1 MFRAALSPL
10 EEVTVSDRLRL
21 VLIASALG
29 FGSIACSESTP
40 DTNGTTSGSGP
51 GGAGSGAV
59 AGSTSA
65 GTGGM
70 SGGAA
75 GSSAGMG
82 GMAMA
87 GSGGA
92 AGGEGGAGGASGAGG
107 TGGSGGA
114 SPHGTKMSFFV
125 SSTPPGAGTGKFGGL
140 SGGDMHCK
148 MLAMA
153 AGAAR
158 TQWVAY
164 LSVAGTNAKD
174 RIGAGPWYN
183 YDEEVFAADQAALH
197 ALPDAVA
204 MRDAYIAAKPAD
216 ALFKTETGAAVPGGI
231 HDILTGTNP
240 DGTES
245 TGNTCGDWTLDT
257 GGMRMVGHSDTP
269 GSTQFSPSWNAAH
282 SNPGCDADAVESTG
296 GEGRIYCFATD

>member
-1 MFRAALSPL
+1 M
-10 EEVTVSDRLRL
+10 SDRLRL
-21 VLIASALG
+21 VMVASTLAL
-29 FGSIACSESTP
+29 GSIACSDSSSP
-40 DTNGTTSGSGP
+40 DTNNTASGSSPGGSGSG
-51 GGAGSGAV
+51 GA

-65 GTGGM
+65 GSGGM
-70 SGGAA
+70 TAGAA
-75 GSSAGMG
+75 GSSSSGSG
-82 GMAMA
+82 GMATA

-92 AGGEGGAGGASGAGG
+92 SGGAGGSGGSG
-107 TGGSGGA
+107 GGSGGA
-114 SPHGTKMSFFV
+114 SANGTKMSFFV

-140 SGGDMHCK
+140 AGGDAHCK

-153 AGAAR
+153 ANAVR

-183 YDEEVFAADQAALH
+183 YDEDVFAADQAALH
-197 ALPDAVA
+197 ALPDAMA
-204 MRDAYIAAKPAD
+204 MREAYIAAKPAD
-216 ALFKTETGAAVPGGI
+216 DLFMDETGAAVPSGV

-240 DGTES
+240 DGTLS

-269 GSTQFSPSWNAAH
+269 ANFSPSWNAAH
-282 SNPGCDADAVESTG
+282 ASAGCDVEAVDSSG

>member
-1 MFRAALSPL
+1 MVAG
-10 EEVTVSDRLRL
+10 
-21 VLIASALG
+21 ALG
-29 FGSIACSESTP
+29 LGAVACGESSSP
-40 DTNGTTSGSGP
+40 DTNNTTSGSSTGGGGS
-51 GGAGSGAV
+51 GGA

-70 SGGAA
+70 SGGSA
-75 GSSAGMG
+75 GSNSGGMG

-92 AGGEGGAGGASGAGG
+92 GGAAGGAGGSGGG
-107 TGGSGGA
+107 GGSGGA
-114 SPHGTKMSFFV
+114 SANGTKMSFFV
-125 SSTPPGAGTGKFGGL
+125 SSTPGGNGTGKLGGL
-140 SGGDMHCK
+140 TGADMHCK

-153 AGAAR
+153 AGAVR

-164 LSVAGTNAKD
+164 LSVTGTNAKD

-183 YDEEVFAADQAALH
+183 YDEEVFAADQDALH
-197 ALPDAVA
+197 ALPAITPNDIPS
-204 MRDAYIAAKPAD
+204 RDAYIAVKPAD
-216 ALFKTETGAAVPGGI
+216 ALFMDENGAAVPGGI

-240 DGTES
+240 DGTLS

-269 GSTQFSPSWNAAH
+269 ANTQFSPSWNAAH
-282 SNPGCDADAVESTG
+282 MNPGCDANAVESTG